1 MTQVVYN
8 NAKYMLFNKQLGISS
23 DDIRCLLLGNASVPA
38 GAKNPDLITVADL
51 LGVAGTY
58 ELVATN
64 YVRKSTSR
72 SIAKDDAG
80 DRVTGSLSSNITW
93 TAIGGAT
100 NDIIRSA
107 VFYLEGASDATR
119 YLISLH
125 DLTLAI
131 PTNGADFALPSGII
145 LIGT

>member
-1 MTQVVYN
+1 MTQIVYN
-8 NAKYMLFNKQLGISS
+8 NAKYMLFNKALGIAS

-51 LGVAGTY
+51 LGVTDTY

-64 YVRKSTSR
+64 YARKLTSR
-72 SIAKDDAG
+72 TISKDDVL

-93 TAIGGAT
+93 TALGGAT
-100 NDIIRSA
+100 NDIVRAAI
-107 VFYLEGASDATR
+107 FYVEGGSDALR

-125 DLTLAI
+125 ELTLAI
-131 PTNGADFALPSGII
+131 PTNGADFALPSGIV
-145 LIGT
+145 LVGT